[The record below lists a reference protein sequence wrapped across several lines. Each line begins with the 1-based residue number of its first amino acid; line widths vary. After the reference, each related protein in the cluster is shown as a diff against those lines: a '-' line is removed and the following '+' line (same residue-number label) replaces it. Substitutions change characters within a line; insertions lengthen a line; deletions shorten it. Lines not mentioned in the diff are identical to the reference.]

1 VGTYRGQLD
10 ANKKLRQIKLLG
22 KEMTHFTFL
31 IKTVTSSKGY
41 ITAKQSSSQLTL
53 AAVTESL
60 INKASNK
67 SSNN

>member
-1 VGTYRGQLD
+1 
-10 ANKKLRQIKLLG
+10 
-22 KEMTHFTFL
+22 MTHFTFL